1 MTTPQQ
7 PSDPSQPWTPPSQ
20 QPPPGPRRLTRST
33 TDSRVSGV
41 CGGIAD
47 YLGLDATV
55 VRVLAVLA
63 IVLTFPVGLV
73 VYAVLWAIVPK
84 E

>member
-7 PSDPSQPWTPPSQ
+7 PSPQPP
-20 QPPPGPRRLTRST
+20 PPPGPRRLTRSA

-63 IVLTFPVGLV
+63 IVLTFPVGLL
-73 VYAVLWAIVPK
+73 VYAVLWAVVPK
-84 E
+84 D